1 MAIPYFLLGLALLV
15 GMLLLLRWYVGAEPR
30 QVLRVARWV
39 LVFLAIALGLALL
52 FAGRHALALF
62 ALPAL
67 IPILMRWRMLA
78 RRLKAARGPTPGQRS
93 EVATRFLRMWLDHDS
108 GEMSGEVLEGAFAG
122 RQLARM
128 TLAELIELWRECHA
142 ADEESAAI
150 LEADLD
156 RTEGEAW
163 REAAGAA
170 AGEGAAGDGGARS
183 GMTREEA
190 YQILGLE
197 PGASEKEVRAAHHR
211 LMQKIH
217 PDHGGS
223 NYLAAKINQAKDLLL
238 GA

>member
-1 MAIPYFLLGLALLV
+1 MAIPYFLFGLALLV
-15 GMLLLLRWYVGAEPR
+15 GLLFLVRWYVGAEPR
-30 QVLRVARWV
+30 QVMRVARWV
-39 LVFLAIALGLALL
+39 LVILGIAVALALV

-67 IPILMRWRMLA
+67 IPMLMRWRMLA
-78 RRLKAARGPTPGQRS
+78 RRLKAARGPTPGQKS

-108 GEMSGEVLEGAFAG
+108 GEMSGEVLEGRFAG

-128 TLAELIELWRECHA
+128 SLEELVELWRDCYA

-150 LEADLD
+150 LEAYLD
-156 RTEGEAW
+156 RTQGEAW

-170 AGEGAAGDGGARS
+170 AGEGAAGTAGAQAA
-183 GMTREEA
+183 MTREEA

-197 PGASEKEVRAAHHR
+197 PGASESEVREAHHR